1 MTAPLAFRM
10 RPKTISDIVGQQHLV
25 GQDKIIYRMVKA
37 KKLTSMI
44 LYGPPGIGKTSIAS
58 AIAGS
63 TKYAFR
69 QLNAAIDGKK
79 ELKIVAEEAKMSGT
93 VVLLLDEIHR
103 LDKTKQ
109 DFLLPMLESGK
120 IILIGAT
127 TENPYLSI
135 SPAIR
140 SRTEIFELYPLE
152 AEDISKAINRALTD
166 EQDGLGSYHVQLTD
180 EAKELLIT
188 RSNGDLRNA
197 LNGLELAVLS
207 SNPDEN
213 HIILIDTP
221 VIEDSIQK
229 QNISADKNG
238 DSHYNLLSAFQKSIR
253 GSDTDA
259 ALHYL
264 ARLILSGDLQSIIR
278 RLTVIAFEDIGLANP
293 QAWMHTMTAI
303 EAAEK
308 VGLPE
313 ARIPLS
319 NAVIELCLSPKS
331 NASLTAI
338 DEAISD
344 IQNKR
349 ISDIPNHIKDAHYSG
364 AEKLGSGVGYLYPHD
379 FDNDFVAQDYLPNSL
394 RNSHYFHPKGNSKFE
409 VAFKNQYQKLK
420 DLQRK
425 GRY

>member
-1 MTAPLAFRM
+1 MTTPLAFRM

-37 KKLTSMI
+37 KRLTSMI

-213 HIILIDTP
+213 HVILIDTP
-221 VIEDSIQK
+221 VIKDSIQK

-278 RLTVIAFEDIGLANP
+278 RLTVIVFEDIGLANP

-379 FDNDFVAQDYLPNSL
+379 FDNDFVAQDYLPSSL
-394 RNSHYFHPKGNSKFE
+394 RNSHYFHPKGNGKFE